1 LPDKGHNAD
10 CKVPPYKP
18 DSERGHSKA
27 FTMRSSV
34 AGNRN
39 PSAKALL
46 FATFLWTAASL
57 PIWAVSPGIRIV
69 HDSDVLEVEA
79 VAPNIVRVHFQP
91 AGKVTPRTLVMDPAF
106 QPVGADAVHQDKNG
120 AIQTLY
126 SDQMKVIVNEGAFT
140 VQVQDASGK
149 AIVTFRKD
157 SRFGGAARALRW
169 TTMPTRTCTGSKAWT
184 WRTRTP
190 ESSGSREV

>member
-1 LPDKGHNAD
+1 
-10 CKVPPYKP
+10 
-18 DSERGHSKA
+18 
-27 FTMRSSV
+27 MRSSV

-106 QPVGADAVHQDKNG
+106 NR
-120 AIQTLY
+120 L
-126 SDQMKVIVNEGAFT
+126 
-140 VQVQDASGK
+140 
-149 AIVTFRKD
+149 
-157 SRFGGAARALRW
+157 AL
-169 TTMPTRTCTGSKAWT
+169 MQSI
-184 WRTRTP
+184 RTRM
-190 ESSGSREV
+190 ERSRPSIRIK